1 MNACPGP
8 GDLPGHDV
16 HTVAKMGWSSKRNSE
31 LLQLMLAER
40 FECLLTVDQNLEF
53 QQNISASGIAVVI
66 IVARTNRLKEL
77 RALVPR
83 VLGAL
88 AKISPGETVR
98 LGL

>member
-1 MNACPGP
+1 
-8 GDLPGHDV
+8 
-16 HTVAKMGWSSKRNSE
+16 
-31 LLQLMLAER
+31 MLAER

-77 RALVPR
+77 RTLVPR